1 MSDERRAQG
10 YYLEGFD
17 GNLRTFSVS
26 AYKRPVPS
34 SSSDPL
40 LLSFISSPLTLFINT
55 LLL

>member
-17 GNLRTFSVS
+17 GNLTFTVS

-34 SSSDPL
+34 SSSPPL
-40 LLSFISSPLTLFINT
+40 LLSFISSPLRLFINT

>member
-1 MSDERRAQG
+1 MSDERRAQC

-17 GNLRTFSVS
+17 GNLRTFTVS